1 MKRKEGARKYFFL
14 IGLSFEGAVLA
25 WFSVYFGGKLD
36 EQAGGGLKFTFLLV
50 ILSLIIW
57 FYKLIRILKKL

>member
-1 MKRKEGARKYFFL
+1 MKKKDKVKKYFFL
-14 IGLSFEGAVLA
+14 IGLSFEGAVLI

-50 ILSLIIW
+50 VLSLIIW